1 MESKPKN
8 ILVRIACY
16 EGNLSVDPSG
26 KAKGRGVYLCPSQEC
41 MEKARKLILNTDLKI
56 GAIAEM
62 VGYGSTKHFTRIYKE
77 KFGTTP
83 NADR

>member
-1 MESKPKN
+1 
-8 ILVRIACY
+8 
-16 EGNLSVDPSG
+16 
-26 KAKGRGVYLCPSQEC
+26 

-77 KFGTTP
+77 KFGTRPMQTV
-83 NADR
+83 DLDKKITYYQHKL